1 MLRRPP
7 RSTLTDTLFPYTPL
21 FLSLAHDLNN
31 LLTIVIGNLD
41 LLLERLGK
49 DCESAEMA
57 QVALEASL
65 RGATLT
71 RQLLA
76 FSRRQPLEPKV
87 FDMNVLVDDTV
98 GLLRRTLG
106 EQLEIAMV
114 LAPYLWPV
122 LADPVQLE
130 SASATLVIGRA
141 HG

>member
-1 MLRRPP
+1 MAVSRDVSERKTRGAHLRQAQRMEAVGQ
-7 RSTLTDTLFPYTPL
+7 LTGG
-21 FLSLAHDLNN
+21 LAHDFNN

-87 FDMNVLVDDTV
+87 FDK
-98 GLLRRTLG
+98 
-106 EQLEIAMV
+106 
-114 LAPYLWPV
+114 
-122 LADPVQLE
+122 
-130 SASATLVIGRA
+130 IGRA
-141 HG
+141 HV

>member
-1 MLRRPP
+1 MAVIRDVSERKTLEAQLRQAQRMEAVGQ
-7 RSTLTDTLFPYTPL
+7 LTGG
-21 FLSLAHDLNN
+21 LAHDFNN

-65 RGATLT
+65 RGATLH

-87 FDMNVLVDDTV
+87 FGKTVLTERTEERRV
-98 GLLRRTLG
+98 GKARVSTFRSH
-106 EQLEIAMV
+106 
-114 LAPYLWPV
+114 W
-122 LADPVQLE
+122 
-130 SASATLVIGRA
+130 SRSK
-141 HG
+141 

>member
-1 MLRRPP
+1 MG
-7 RSTLTDTLFPYTPL
+7 
-21 FLSLAHDLNN
+21 
-31 LLTIVIGNLD
+31 IGNRD

-114 LAPYLWPV
+114 LRSEERRVGKECVSTCRSRWSPY
-122 LADPVQLE
+122 
-130 SASATLVIGRA
+130 
-141 HG
+141 H

>member
-1 MLRRPP
+1 MEDVGQ
-7 RSTLTDTLFPYTPL
+7 LTGG
-21 FLSLAHDLNN
+21 LAHDFNN
-31 LLTIVIGNLD
+31 RLTIVIGNRD
-41 LLLERLGK
+41 LMLERLGK

-76 FSRRQPLEPKV
+76 FSRRQPLEPTV
-87 FDMNVLVDDTV
+87 FDMTVLVDDTV

-114 LAPYLWPV
+114 LAPDLWPV
-122 LADPVQLE
+122 LADPVQL
-130 SASATLVIGRA
+130 ASALPHPPLNPRA
-141 HG
+141 APPHP